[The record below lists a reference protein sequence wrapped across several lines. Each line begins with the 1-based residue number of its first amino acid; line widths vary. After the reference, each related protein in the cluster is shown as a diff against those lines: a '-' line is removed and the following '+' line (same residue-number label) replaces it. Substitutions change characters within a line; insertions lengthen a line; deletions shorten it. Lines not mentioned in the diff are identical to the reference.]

1 MAGDR
6 RAAVWYDGRGY
17 QKEPED
23 DHDLPVLRDLLSDM
37 HMDVYATPRRGAPP
51 AL

>member
-1 MAGDR
+1 MTFLYCGI
-6 RAAVWYDGRGY
+6 
-17 QKEPED
+17 
-23 DHDLPVLRDLLSDM
+23 LLSAM